1 MEMHEEQQPPEYQ
14 STWSASQDSA
24 DDHVTPDRGDAGEAL
39 DSGIPAAE
47 PGTQEP
53 GADSPAGGHE
63 PAGSYE
69 PAGGDEPAGGYEHPT
84 MIYAPPGSYVPPGAD
99 EPGAG
104 GGYGA
109 PGENYGPGGYGPGS
123 GAPGSGAPGHGAPGY
138 GAPGYGAAGYGA
150 EPGYGG
156 DSGYGGG
163 PGYPGGYGPGGYGP
177 GGQYPPGGAGYGLPG
192 DVIGGGYGEER
203 PPRRGTR
210 VLTYVVV
217 AALAAGVGAG
227 TVLAL
232 NHNSGG
238 ASQPSVSL
246 PGAGAVPRPGSG
258 TGSGGSTNAS
268 SSVMQ
273 AVNRKVSP
281 GIVDVIS
288 QPAYQTG
295 TLEGTGMIL
304 SRSGL
309 VLTNNHVVEGT
320 SSVQAKIAN
329 TGKTYSVKVIGTDAT
344 DDVALLQLIGAANLT
359 PVPLGNSNTVRVGDA
374 VVALGNAD
382 GQDGPPTVVSGKVT
396 SLNQSIK
403 ASDQG
408 AGTTENLHGMLQT
421 NAPIISGDSGGAL
434 ANAQGQVIG
443 MNTAANSTPNLGGGS
458 SGQGTTSMGFAI
470 PIDRALSIAQL
481 IAGGHASAK
490 IQIGLPAFL
499 GVTVAR
505 ASSGNGSSNATS
517 PQAQWQELRQAAQTQ
532 NGFGG
537 FGGGGQGG
545 SNGSSGCLGSSD
557 SSSVPS
563 HIANVSSGALIGG
576 VLCKTP
582 VASAGMTAGSVITSI
597 NGQAVSSP
605 NALTK
610 LLTQY
615 HPGNTISVVW
625 VAPNGK
631 QRTSSLQLASGPAK

>member
-123 GAPGSGAPGHGAPGY
+123 GAPGSGAPGYGAPGYGALGYGAPGY

-150 EPGYGG
+150 EP
-156 DSGYGGG
+156 
-163 PGYPGGYGPGGYGP
+163 
-177 GGQYPPGGAGYGLPG
+177 GYGLPG

-344 DDVALLQLIGAANLT
+344 DDVALLQLIGATNLT

-443 MNTAANSTPNLGGGS
+443 MNTAANSTPN
-458 SGQGTTSMGFAI
+458 
-470 PIDRALSIAQL
+470 
-481 IAGGHASAK
+481 
-490 IQIGLPAFL
+490 
-499 GVTVAR
+499 
-505 ASSGNGSSNATS
+505 
-517 PQAQWQELRQAAQTQ
+517 
-532 NGFGG
+532 
-537 FGGGGQGG
+537 
-545 SNGSSGCLGSSD
+545 
-557 SSSVPS
+557 
-563 HIANVSSGALIGG
+563 
-576 VLCKTP
+576 
-582 VASAGMTAGSVITSI
+582 
-597 NGQAVSSP
+597 
-605 NALTK
+605 
-610 LLTQY
+610 
-615 HPGNTISVVW
+615 
-625 VAPNGK
+625 
-631 QRTSSLQLASGPAK
+631 

>member
-123 GAPGSGAPGHGAPGY
+123 GAPGSGAPGYGAPGYGALGYGAPGY

-150 EPGYGG
+150 EP
-156 DSGYGGG
+156 
-163 PGYPGGYGPGGYGP
+163 
-177 GGQYPPGGAGYGLPG
+177 GYGLPG

-505 ASSGNGSSNATS
+505 ASSRNGSSNATS
-517 PQAQWQELRQAAQTQ
+517 PQAQWQELRAAA
-532 NGFGG
+532 GG
-537 FGGGGQGG
+537 AGAERLRRLRRRRPGRKQRQQRVPGQQRQLLGSQPHRQRQLGRADRRGAVQDPGRLGGHDRGVGHHQHQRPGGQLAQRADEAAHPVPPRQHDL
-545 SNGSSGCLGSSD
+545 GCLG
-557 SSSVPS
+557 
-563 HIANVSSGALIGG
+563 GAERQAAHL
-576 VLCKTP
+576 
-582 VASAGMTAGSVITSI
+582 VAAAGLGAGQV
-597 NGQAVSSP
+597 
-605 NALTK
+605 ALA
-610 LLTQY
+610 Q
-615 HPGNTISVVW
+615 PG
-625 VAPNGK
+625 K
-631 QRTSSLQLASGPAK
+631 